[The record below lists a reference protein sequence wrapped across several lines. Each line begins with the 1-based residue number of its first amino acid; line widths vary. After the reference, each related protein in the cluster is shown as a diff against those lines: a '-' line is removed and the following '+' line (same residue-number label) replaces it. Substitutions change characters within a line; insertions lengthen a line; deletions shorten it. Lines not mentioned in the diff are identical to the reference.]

1 MKIDSDFNDI
11 DALGDDHIGSSSET
25 PMRAG
30 AFLQSNSE
38 KIDSIKRIGFIIV
51 FFITLNV

>member
-25 PMRAG
+25 PMRPD
-30 AFLQSNSE
+30 AFKISNNE
-38 KIDSIKRIGFIIV
+38 KINLIKDDVTYFGNFRV
-51 FFITLNV
+51 RS